1 MVRAN
6 PVARP
11 RPRAKREGT
20 ARSLAAYH
28 RKRDLDKSGEPGGA
42 TAPAP
47 KELPTFVIQK
57 HDATRLH
64 YDFRLEADGVLKSWA
79 VPKGLPVKVG
89 GRSLAIEVEDHP
101 LDYGGFEGTI
111 PAGNYG
117 AGTVML
123 WDRGVY
129 VVEGSYDQAYRKG
142 HIHVAL
148 AGEKLR
154 GEWTLVRMRPRPGEK
169 KTSWLVIKGRSSGKL
184 AAAKIGPGA
193 RDLSILSGRSMEE
206 IAAGARPTRR
216 ATRVKKKNLKPRR
229 RVLSSR

>member
-6 PVARP
+6 PVARAAAAKRRP
-11 RPRAKREGT
+11 PRA
-20 ARSLAAYH
+20 LAAYH
-28 RKRDLDKSGEPGGA
+28 RKRDLKKSGEPDGTA
-42 TAPAP
+42 DRRAPAT
-47 KELPTFVIQK
+47 LAIFIVQK

-64 YDFRLEADGVLKSWA
+64 YDFRLEVDGVLKSWA
-79 VPKGLPVKVG
+79 VPKGLPDRIGDK
-89 GRSLAIEVEDHP
+89 SLAIEVEDHP

-111 PAGNYG
+111 PKGNYG

-129 VVEGSYDQAYRKG
+129 AVEGDYDQAYRKG

-169 KTSWLVIKGRSSGKL
+169 KTSWLVIKGHSSGKIPEV
-184 AAAKIGPGA
+184 AISRTA
-193 RDLSILSGRSMEE
+193 RDRSVLSGRSMDE
-206 IAAGARPTRR
+206 IAAGRRPVRPARGS
-216 ATRVKKKNLKPRR
+216 KKKPRKR
-229 RVLSSR
+229 RPGPSRR

>member
-6 PVARP
+6 PTARASRASARP
-11 RPRAKREGT
+11 RT
-20 ARSLAAYH
+20 LTAYH
-28 RKRDLDKSGEPGGA
+28 RKRDLRQSGEPGGA
-42 TAPAP
+42 KHTTRTAV
-47 KELPTFVIQK
+47 PTYVIQK

-79 VPKGLPVKVG
+79 VPKGLPAKVG
-89 GRSLAIEVEDHP
+89 EKALAIEVEDHP

-111 PAGNYG
+111 PEGNYG

-129 VVEGSYDQAYRKG
+129 VVEGDYATAYRKG

-154 GEWTLVRMRPRPGEK
+154 GEWTLVRMRPRAGEK
-169 KTSWLVIKGRSSGKL
+169 KTS
-184 AAAKIGPGA
+184 
-193 RDLSILSGRSMEE
+193 
-206 IAAGARPTRR
+206 
-216 ATRVKKKNLKPRR
+216 
-229 RVLSSR
+229 

>member
-6 PVARP
+6 PVARL
-11 RPRAKREGT
+11 KRSAT
-20 ARSLAAYH
+20 ARSLTAYH
-28 RKRDLDKSGEPGGA
+28 RKRDLRQSGEPGG
-42 TAPAP
+42 TNR
-47 KELPTFVIQK
+47 LPLQALPVFIIQK

-64 YDFRLEADGVLKSWA
+64 YDFRLEAGGVLKSWA
-79 VPKGLPVKVG
+79 VPKGLPARVG
-89 GRSLAIEVEDHP
+89 DKALAIEVEDHP

-111 PAGNYG
+111 PKGNYG

-129 VVEGSYDQAYRKG
+129 AVEGAYEAAYRKG

-169 KTSWLVIKGRSSGKL
+169 KTSWLVVKNHSSGKL
-184 AAAKIGPGA
+184 PEVAPSRAA
-193 RDLSILSGRSMEE
+193 RDLSVLSGRTMAE
-206 IAAGARPTRR
+206 IAAGVRR
-216 ATRVKKKNLKPRR
+216 KLLPRASGLKKKPTQARRPAARR
-229 RVLSSR
+229 R